1 MKTIRDLF
9 LIIYLFFSLLLSL
22 PGLIYRL
29 MLFIVFAHFFL
40 PPSCINGFYSGANP
54 RDTCLFFYDITEESI
69 SFAWP
74 ERLEPWRLKQTLK
87 ACNTAL
93 SMDPDM
99 LGGYLS
105 RSLIREKLGD
115 EAGAVAD
122 LCQARARGS
131 FPPLEFTNRQVNYY
145 PCPQ

>member
-1 MKTIRDLF
+1 MKTIRDLL
-9 LIIYLFFSLLLSL
+9 LIVYLSIKLLICL
-22 PGLIYRL
+22 PGVFIRL
-29 MLFIVFAHFFL
+29 MLLFVFAHFFL
-40 PPSCINGFYSGANP
+40 PPSCIHAFHSGNNP
-54 RDTCLFFYDITEESI
+54 KNACLYFYDITNESI
-69 SFAWP
+69 SFARP
-74 ERLEPWRLKQTLK
+74 NSLEPWRLKQTLK

-105 RSLIREKLGD
+105 RALIREKLGD
-115 EAGAVAD
+115 EAGAAAD

-131 FPPLEFTNRQVNYY
+131 FPPLEFTNRQVNYS